1 MNAASV
7 PKILLGLGALCLLV
21 AALVF
26 LAVAWTEMGMGG
38 RTAVLVGL
46 TVTAG
51 GLCAWLTTKG
61 LRAGA
66 ESFAAVTLGLLTLDI
81 VGADSAGWLGSISGA
96 DFTII
101 LGVVLGLAGTVS
113 SMLALRSPVERLVTA
128 ELAAALG
135 LLLAVGGWV
144 TADHTGY
151 AVDYLAGVVV
161 TAAAA
166 LVAWRVRLVFLAVAS
181 AGATGLWWLSLL
193 GEGISRGL
201 EEPTIASLFGQFQI
215 WPVLSAAA
223 LVAVPAAVVR
233 LPQPLRITAAGVG
246 LTVLTVAA
254 AMPTSG
260 NSMTVVGV
268 VALAVL
274 AVAIGV
280 AVAAPG
286 RWGWSASGALAL
298 SGMTAAGLLLFLL
311 TEAASRLQADP
322 WSVSIDGRLGEVAL
336 DASPLLVVPAALL
349 LVASAWAAVRLVGA
363 KPDPRAWVTPVVG
376 VAAAG
381 IAGTLALY
389 PVQISAVVATLLAG
403 AVLSWALTRGRLV
416 GHAVTMIVGAG
427 AFVAALPSDWLCAAS
442 LLVLTGLAFAID
454 YGSEGVVRRA
464 AGAATMVLLGSLL
477 WTCGHLALM
486 PVPWLPMLVIATLG
500 LIVLMRPVP
509 AYELAAAPT
518 AAIAIAAAD
527 PDLTWLAVHLTLTGA
542 LVTASALWNR
552 RRDLGWVGTGVL
564 FLATWV
570 RLADLDVTTVEAYTV
585 PLAVGLV
592 GFGLYR
598 MYRDDVDTL
607 SALGPGL
614 GLGLVPSLLQ
624 AMVDPVSPRALLL
637 GVACVV
643 LVVAGSSLRWSAP
656 LLIGAL
662 TGILLVLREA
672 AYAEVLTQ
680 WAFIGLVGALLTVIG
695 VTWER
700 RLQELRLAAGY
711 VRGLR

>member
-1 MNAASV
+1 MLTATVASMF
-7 PKILLGLGALCLLV
+7 ALH
-21 AALVF
+21 
-26 LAVAWTEMGMGG
+26 
-38 RTAVLVGL
+38 
-46 TVTAG
+46 
-51 GLCAWLTTKG
+51 
-61 LRAGA
+61 
-66 ESFAAVTLGLLTLDI
+66 
-81 VGADSAGWLGSISGA
+81 
-96 DFTII
+96 
-101 LGVVLGLAGTVS
+101 
-113 SMLALRSPVERLVTA
+113 SPVERLVAA

-135 LLLAVGGWV
+135 LLLVVGGWV

-151 AVDYLAGVVV
+151 AAGYLAGVVV

-166 LVAWRVRLVFLAVAS
+166 LVAWRVRLSFMAVAS
-181 AGATGLWWLSLL
+181 AGAAGLWWLSLL

-201 EEPTIASLFGQFQI
+201 DEPTMASLFGQFQI

-223 LVAVPAAVVR
+223 LVAVPAVFVR
-233 LPQPLRITAAGVG
+233 LPMTLRISAAGVG
-246 LTVLTVAA
+246 LVVLTVAA
-254 AMPTSG
+254 ALPTSG
-260 NSMTVVGV
+260 NSLTVVGV

-280 AVAAPG
+280 TVAAPG
-286 RWGWSASGALAL
+286 RWGWSAIGALVL
-298 SGMTAAGLLLFLL
+298 SAAAAAGLLALL
-311 TEAASRLQADP
+311 TSEAAVRLQADP
-322 WSVSIDGRLGEVAL
+322 WSVPIDVRLGEAAPE
-336 DASPLLVVPAALL
+336 ASPLLVVPAALL
-349 LVASAWAAVRLVGA
+349 LVASVWAVQRLLDG
-363 KPDPRAWVTPVVG
+363 KPDPSTWLAPFVG
-376 VAAAG
+376 VAAVG

-389 PVQISAVVATLLAG
+389 PVQLWAVVAPLLVG
-403 AVLSWALTRGRLV
+403 AVLAWTLTRGRLV
-416 GHAVTMIVGAG
+416 GHAVTVIVGA
-427 AFVAALPSDWLCAAS
+427 AALATALPSDWLSAAS
-442 LLVLTGLAFAID
+442 LLVLTGIAFAVD
-454 YGSEGVVRRA
+454 YGSEGAVRRA

-477 WTCGHLALM
+477 WTVGHLASM
-486 PVPWLPMLVIATLG
+486 PVSWLPVLVIATLG
-500 LIVLMRPVP
+500 LIVLVRPVP

-518 AAIAIAAAD
+518 AAIAIVSVD
-527 PDLTWLAVHLTLTGA
+527 PDLTWLAIHLTLAGA

-552 RRDLGWVGTGVL
+552 RRDLGWVGTGLL

-570 RLADLDVTTVEAYTV
+570 RLADVEVTTVEAYTL

-598 MYRDDVDTL
+598 MWLDDVDTL
-607 SALGPGL
+607 SALSPGL
-614 GLGLVPSLLQ
+614 GLALVPSLLQ
-624 AMVDPVSPRALLL
+624 AMVDPVSTRALLL
-637 GVACVV
+637 GIACAV